1 MVAVEKISLLQN
13 IPLFS
18 GLGDAELHTLF
29 DHTSVRSF
37 PKNSVVINDG
47 DESNSL
53 YVIVSG
59 KVKVFLMN
67 DKGKEIILNYQS
79 AGEYFGEL
87 SLLDQVC
94 RSASVITLEPC
105 QFIIITKTD
114 FMRCIS
120 LHPEIALRVMRDLTA
135 RLRELTDEVKGF
147 ALLDVYG
154 RLTRVLLK
162 LAEMKDGEL
171 VIEQPPSRKDL
182 ANMIGSSREM
192 TTRIIKSLEEGGYIS
207 TQNKTMVIHGQL
219 PPAW

>member
-120 LHPEIALRVMRDLTA
+120 LHPKIALRVMRDLTA

-182 ANMIGSSREM
+182 ASMIGSSREM

-207 TQNKTMVIHGQL
+207 TQDKAMVIHGQL

>member
-1 MVAVEKISLLQN
+1 MPAVEKISLLQN

-18 GLGDAELHTLF
+18 GLCDAELHTLF
-29 DHTSVRSF
+29 DHASVRSF

-59 KVKVFLMN
+59 KVKIFLMN
-67 DKGKEIILNYQS
+67 DKGKEIILNYQL

-105 QFIIITKTD
+105 QFIIITRTD

-120 LHPEIALRVMRDLTA
+120 MHPEIALRVMRDLTA
-135 RLRELTDEVKGF
+135 RLRVLTDEVKGF

-162 LAEMKDGEL
+162 LAEMRDGEL

-182 ANMIGSSREM
+182 ASMIGSSREM

-207 TQNKTMVIHGQL
+207 TQGKAMVIHGPL